1 MSEVNA
7 TAVNIHEAKTHL
19 SRLLARVQQGE
30 EIVIAK
36 AGRPI
41 ARLVKIVPKSKRV
54 FGSAAGTI
62 KFTPGWDAPMT
73 DEEYEEFLGG

>member
-1 MSEVNA
+1 V

-36 AGRPI
+36 AGKPV
-41 ARLVKIVPKSKRV
+41 AKLVKIDAKPTRV
-54 FGSAAGTI
+54 LGAGVGTI

-73 DEEYEEFLGG
+73 DEEVDEFFGL